1 MKLTVIIPT
10 LGRREQVARLLSYLN
25 GQTRLP
31 DEVILSAPDATH
43 IELPECCSFPVS
55 LVFGPKGLAAQRN
68 TALAGALARFDIIT
82 FFDDDFLP
90 SAEYLEQV
98 EKAFVEN
105 NGWAVVMG
113 MVVRDGAT
121 NAGLTWEDA
130 EAALRE
136 TKSEEH
142 DGPSVVDHVGAYGC
156 NMSFRSSF
164 VGDLRFDV
172 ITFFDDDFVP
182 SAEYLEHVEK
192 AFLEND
198 GWAVV
203 MGRVIRD
210 GAANA
215 GLTWED
221 AEAALRE
228 TDGQKFDGPLV
239 VDHVGAYGCN
249 MSFRSSLV
257 GDLRF
262 DERLVLYGWQEDID
276 FTSQMRSK
284 GRVVCVTAIK
294 GVHLGIKTGRVS
306 GKRFGYSQVAN
317 AIYLIKKGSVP
328 ASFAL
333 PLMFR
338 NIAANL
344 AKSLRPEPYIDRRG
358 RLRGNMLAILHIAI
372 GRIEPE
378 YILKI

>member
-1 MKLTVIIPT
+1 MRLIVIIPT
-10 LGRREQVARLLSYLN
+10 LGRSGQVGRLLGYLG

-31 DEVILSAPDATH
+31 DEVIVSAPDASH
-43 IELPECCSFPVS
+43 VDLPESCPFQVS

-68 TALAGALARFDIIT
+68 RALVPSLGRFDI
-82 FFDDDFLP
+82 
-90 SAEYLEQV
+90 
-98 EKAFVEN
+98 
-105 NGWAVVMG
+105 
-113 MVVRDGAT
+113 
-121 NAGLTWEDA
+121 
-130 EAALRE
+130 
-136 TKSEEH
+136 
-142 DGPSVVDHVGAYGC
+142 
-156 NMSFRSSF
+156 
-164 VGDLRFDV
+164 

-182 SAEYLEHVEK
+182 SAEYLQQVEK
-192 AFLEND
+192 AFVEND

-203 MGRVIRD
+203 MGTVVRD
-210 GAANA
+210 GATNA
-215 GLTWED
+215 GLTWEN

-228 TDGQKFDGPLV
+228 NEGKKHDGPPV

-249 MSFRSSLV
+249 MSLRSSLV

-284 GRVVCVTAIK
+284 GRVVCVTAIT

-306 GKRFGYSQVAN
+306 GERFGYSQVAN
-317 AIYLIKKGSVP
+317 AIYLIRKGSVP

-358 RLRGNMLAILHIAI
+358 RLRGNMLAIRHIAM

>member
-1 MKLTVIIPT
+1 
-10 LGRREQVARLLSYLN
+10 LGD
-25 GQTRLP
+25 QTRLP
-31 DEVILSAPDATH
+31 DEVIVSAPDATH
-43 IELPECCSFPVS
+43 VELPEDCPFPLS
-55 LVFGPKGLAAQRN
+55 LVFGPMGSSAQRN
-68 TALAGALARFDIIT
+68 TALVPSLARFDIIT
-82 FFDDDFLP
+82 FFDDDFVP
-90 SAEYLEQV
+90 STEYLAQV

-105 NGWAVVMG
+105 DGWAVVMG

-136 TKSEEH
+136 ARGKKH
-142 DGPSVVDHVGAYGC
+142 DGPPVVDHVGAYGC

-164 VGDLRFDV
+164 
-172 ITFFDDDFVP
+172 
-182 SAEYLEHVEK
+182 
-192 AFLEND
+192 
-198 GWAVV
+198 
-203 MGRVIRD
+203 
-210 GAANA
+210 
-215 GLTWED
+215 
-221 AEAALRE
+221 
-228 TDGQKFDGPLV
+228 
-239 VDHVGAYGCN
+239 
-249 MSFRSSLV
+249 V

-284 GRVVCVTAIK
+284 GRVVCVTAIT
-294 GVHLGIKTGRVS
+294 GVHLGIKSGRVS

-317 AIYLIKKGSVP
+317 AIYLIRKGSVP

-358 RLRGNMLAILHIAI
+358 RLRGNMLAILHIAM